1 MRGAVLIGVGA
12 LLGAALLASVVPAG
26 AEPGATVFDRTLQCR
41 PLLTGGIHEVELRA
55 HSGVRASP
63 NVWRKLPFAM
73 VTNGNVNYEDAF
85 AWITAG
91 RPSAST
97 LLGES
102 YFQSHVRDHGTL
114 GIRLGA
120 GCRATRAKVAF
131 STKGLA
137 GGQASQLGE
146 VYDCET
152 PREVLVRVRAT
163 LESGSL
169 RARAG
174 FLRAATPLADAA
186 FMVRTPSGRP
196 IAYASVASSGT
207 TRLFTATGCSKE
219 RIG

>member
-1 MRGAVLIGVGA
+1 MLLVGA
-12 LLGAALLASVVPAG
+12 GVVAAALLAGGLRAG
-26 AEPGATVFDRTLQCR
+26 AEPGATVVDRTLECR
-41 PLLTGGIHEVELRA
+41 PQLTGGIFEVELRA
-55 HSGVRASP
+55 HSGVRQSR

-73 VTNGNVNYEDAF
+73 VTNGNVNYDDALV
-85 AWITAG
+85 WISAG

-102 YFQSHVRDHGTL
+102 YFQAHVRDYGTA
-114 GIRLGA
+114 GIRLA
-120 GCRATRAKVAF
+120 DGCRATRARVAF
-131 STKGLA
+131 STKGLS

-163 LESGSL
+163 LEAGSL

-174 FLRAATPLADAA
+174 FLRTATPLADAA
-186 FMVRTPSGRP
+186 FMVRTLAGRA
-196 IAYASVASSGT
+196 IAYASVASSGR
-207 TRLFTATGCSKE
+207 TRLFTAPGCSRE